1 MKVWGMTNPINLK
14 DKHLLG
20 EHLEIHTLISGGW
33 ENHPESLYKRFDG
46 DIRWPIMRHEFIR
59 IAMNQRWENRH
70 TSDKHKSPV
79 DLSLLDEEFR
89 GYIAEYNTIIYWE
102 DLCAFDAQ
110 DFFEDFMKEID
121 FPETTIGYDRPWER
135 ENVSMEQYWDMEGV
149 RA

>member
-1 MKVWGMTNPINLK
+1 MKVWGMTDPKNLK

-59 IAMNQRWENRH
+59 IAMNDRWEGRH
-70 TSDKHKSPV
+70 TKNTHKSPV
-79 DLSLLDEEFR
+79 DKSMLDDEFINYINDYKLSIDLQSFDAYQSQQYFEEFM
-89 GYIAEYNTIIYWE
+89 E
-102 DLCAFDAQ
+102 
-110 DFFEDFMKEID
+110 EIG

-135 ENVSMEQYWDMEGV
+135 ENVTMEQYWDMEGV

>member
-1 MKVWGMTNPINLK
+1 MKVWGMTDPRNLK

-59 IAMNQRWENRH
+59 IAMNERWEGRH
-70 TSDKHKSPV
+70 TKEAHKSPV
-79 DLSLLDEEFR
+79 DRSMLDDKFINYISDYKMTIDFQSLDAYQ
-89 GYIAEYNTIIYWE
+89 GQEY
-102 DLCAFDAQ
+102 
-110 DFFEDFMKEID
+110 FEDFMRDIG
-121 FPETTIGYDRPWER
+121 FPDTTIGYDRPWER
-135 ENVSMEQYWDMEGV
+135 ENISMDQYWDMDGV

>member
-1 MKVWGMTNPINLK
+1 MKVWGMTDPKNLK

-59 IAMNQRWENRH
+59 IAMNDRWEGRH
-70 TSDKHKSPV
+70 TLEAHKSPV
-79 DLSLLDEEFR
+79 NRAELDDEFAQYVSDYQMSVDLQS
-89 GYIAEYNTIIYWE
+89 
-102 DLCAFDAQ
+102 FDAYEGQ
-110 DFFEDFMKEID
+110 EYFEDFMREIG
-121 FPETTIGYDRPWER
+121 FPDTTIGYDTPWQR
-135 ENVSMEQYWDMEGV
+135 ENVSMIQYWDMDGV

>member
-1 MKVWGMTNPINLK
+1 MKVWGMTDPRNLK

-59 IAMNQRWENRH
+59 IAMNERWEGRH
-70 TSDKHKSPV
+70 TKEAHKSPV
-79 DLSLLDEEFR
+79 DRSMLDDEFI
-89 GYIAEYNTIIYWE
+89 GYISDYKMTIDFQSLDAYQGQEY
-102 DLCAFDAQ
+102 
-110 DFFEDFMKEID
+110 FEDFMREIG
-121 FPETTIGYDRPWER
+121 FPKTTIGYDRPWER
-135 ENVSMEQYWDMEGV
+135 ENISMDQYWDMDGV

>member
-1 MKVWGMTNPINLK
+1 MKVWGMTDPRNLK

-59 IAMNQRWENRH
+59 IAMNERWEGRH
-70 TSDKHKSPV
+70 TKEAHKSPI
-79 DLSLLDEEFR
+79 DTSMLDDEFINYINDYKITIDFQSLDAYQ
-89 GYIAEYNTIIYWE
+89 GQEY
-102 DLCAFDAQ
+102 
-110 DFFEDFMKEID
+110 FEDFMKEIG
-121 FPETTIGYDRPWER
+121 FPDTTIGYDRPWER
-135 ENVSMEQYWDMEGV
+135 ESISMEQYWDMDGV